1 MATKKAAPAKGA
13 KAKTTGPKPG
23 EFPGKIVDIDV
34 SSEMS
39 ESFLEYAYSVIYSR
53 ALPDARDGLK
63 PVHRRILH
71 QMADMGLRP
80 DRGHVKSARVVGEV
94 MGKLHPHGD
103 SAIYDALVRMAQSF
117 SMQLP
122 LIDGHGNFGS
132 LDAGPAAMRYTE
144 ARLAAAAMT
153 MVAESDENTVDFG
166 PNYDGQLQ
174 EPLVLP
180 AAFPNLLVNGSSGI
194 AVGMAT
200 NMAPHN
206 LGEVIAATKFLIDNP
221 KATLNQ
227 LMKHIPGPDFPT
239 GGELV
244 GLDGVREAY
253 ATGKGSFKVRATV
266 EISKVTSRKMGIV
279 IKELPF
285 NVGPEKVVERIADLA
300 KAKKIQGISD
310 IVDLT
315 DGQTGTNVVIE
326 LKNGFEPEAVLEQ
339 LYKLTPMED
348 GFAINAVA
356 LVKGRPQTL
365 GLKELLQVF
374 IDHRIEVVRRRSEFR
389 KAKAEDRLSLVDGLL
404 KAIIDIDKVIKII
417 RGSDDASA
425 AKEALIKGF
434 KLNEEQATYILDMPL
449 RRLTKMSKLELET
462 ESKELKATIA
472 ALTTLLKSEEAMRK
486 QVSDELTEV
495 SKAYAVPRR
504 TRIGKE

>member
-1 MATKKAAPAKGA
+1 MATVK
-13 KAKTTGPKPG
+13 KTTATKGKKVADGPKPG
-23 EFPGKIVDIDV
+23 EYAGKIVDIDV

-103 SAIYDALVRMAQSF
+103 GAIYDALVRMAQSF

-132 LDAGPAAMRYTE
+132 LDSGPAAMRYTE
-144 ARLAAAAMT
+144 ARLASAALAM
-153 MVAESDENTVDFG
+153 VSESDENTVDFG
-166 PNYDGQLQ
+166 PNYDGQLA

-180 AAFPNLLVNGSSGI
+180 AAYPNLLVNGGSGI

-206 LGEVIAATKFLIDNP
+206 LGEVIAATKHLIDNP

-227 LMKHIPGPDFPT
+227 LMKHVQAPDFPT
-239 GGELV
+239 GGEIV
-244 GLDGVREAY
+244 GMEGVREAY

-266 EISKVTSRKMGIV
+266 EISKVSSRKMGIV

-285 NVGPEKVVERIADLA
+285 NIGPEKVVERIAD
-300 KAKKIQGISD
+300 
-310 IVDLT
+310 
-315 DGQTGTNVVIE
+315 
-326 LKNGFEPEAVLEQ
+326 
-339 LYKLTPMED
+339 
-348 GFAINAVA
+348 
-356 LVKGRPQTL
+356 
-365 GLKELLQVF
+365 
-374 IDHRIEVVRRRSEFR
+374 
-389 KAKAEDRLSLVDGLL
+389 
-404 KAIIDIDKVIKII
+404 
-417 RGSDDASA
+417 
-425 AKEALIKGF
+425 
-434 KLNEEQATYILDMPL
+434 
-449 RRLTKMSKLELET
+449 
-462 ESKELKATIA
+462 A
-472 ALTTLLKSEEAMRK
+472 ALHESRRHL
-486 QVSDELTEV
+486 
-495 SKAYAVPRR
+495 AVGPGNGADQRR
-504 TRIGKE
+504 VQGLIDVEHGAVERLPAVVGFLIGAQGGRIGRARGASRQRERGDQDEGVRDAGDHGGGLSRAA